1 MIVQVVSIP
10 GYHWKI
16 KLYYA
21 VTEYWT
27 DLIMDDLRSIGIEGK
42 DEFDAYDNLSS
53 GELDN
58 GITYSNEEFRKSI
71 IVVAKTSSGAEF
83 FNSINHELDHLGE
96 QIFPILGIEFG
107 SEEAAYFKGN
117 LALKIFPKVSHL
129 MCECCR
135 KKMKIEG

>member
-1 MIVQVVSIP
+1 
-10 GYHWKI
+10 
-16 KLYYA
+16 
-21 VTEYWT
+21 
-27 DLIMDDLRSIGIEGK
+27 MDDLRSIGIEGK

-83 FNSINHELDHLGE
+83 FNCINHELDHLGE